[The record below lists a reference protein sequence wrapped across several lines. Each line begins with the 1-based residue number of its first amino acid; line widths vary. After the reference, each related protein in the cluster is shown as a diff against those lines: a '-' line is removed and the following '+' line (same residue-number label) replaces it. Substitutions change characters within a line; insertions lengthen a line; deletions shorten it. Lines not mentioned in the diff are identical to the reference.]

1 MTLDQ
6 TGIGFS
12 VAATLNNALDL
23 AVIATAPLSVSQSY
37 GFSTGTGAGQADKIF
52 SDTRTIAAS
61 SNDDLD
67 LAGVLIDALGSVIT
81 FARVKALV
89 IRAAAA
95 NTNNLILGGSATN
108 PVTTILGGTTP
119 TLTIRPGGS
128 IVLVAGVGDA
138 VGYVITAATADILRL
153 TNGGAGSSVTYDIII
168 IGASA

>member
-1 MTLDQ
+1 MTLDN
-6 TGIGFS
+6 TAVGYS
-12 VAATLNNALDL
+12 VAGILNNPLDL
-23 AVIATAPLSVSQSY
+23 GVIATAALSLSQSSA
-37 GFSTGTGAGQADKIF
+37 FTTGVGAGQVDKIF
-52 SDTRTIAAS
+52 ADTRTITAS

-89 IRAAAA
+89 IRAAA
-95 NTNNLILGGSATN
+95 TNVNNVVVGGAAAN

-128 IVLVAGVGDA
+128 LVLVSPTDA
-138 VGYVITAATADILRL
+138 IGYVITAATADILRI
-153 TNGGAGSSVTYDIII
+153 TNGGAGSSVVYDIVV